1 MLYKTY
7 TRGMR
12 QALDSKDLG
21 RWAELLQAR
30 VAYLPYDTHP
40 IIRMLRATSRTHEWH
55 TSVTPATILIY
66 IAVHTYLLT
75 CYAGKTTL
83 ATTQR
88 LRKHVTTT
96 QAGSEESSFHDLL
109 RNTTELHW
117 QLIPVELVDNHD
129 LACYRERHWWHTT
142 QQWAINDTAPA
153 LPSGTGASPA
163 AQHTKQLQ
171 ATLRQAHVAR
181 INKDYAHAA
190 ILNKDI
196 ERIANRL
203 NIPLCRPVNITVP
216 YITPEQRS
224 HIQTIIR
231 RMVRHTQRSSWERQ
245 AIRARIRVVASSPLN
260 VRRAF
265 ERLANKHEKQTE
277 RPACRCTAH
286 TLDQWQQCGTVVNVA
301 GHYALMPVH
310 IEHQGAPLRATDPL
324 PCSGTRSRHQAV
336 NSLAQLAHTLHIQ
349 HTYTPTSI
357 AALLPPEN
365 WNREPLL
372 RHKVQNLARS
382 LSSMACVRVADKGST
397 MLFAF
402 CRQWVW
408 DETAQFLLSEK
419 YDPRPLSGNNNI
431 QTALHDI
438 IKKNKW
444 PVNTARSL
452 PLLYLLG
459 KAKILTK
466 GCILWRPIAA
476 IVEPQLQRFFLRSA
490 ARAFTLLLRLL
501 TKEIC
506 ASFLVL
512 KISDLH
518 PWFHGLPDWGCEVI
532 GECDCSGQFNNV
544 TPASVMSDLGAS
556 VKWLAARRRWN
567 AQELVWSIHRDNKK
581 LDRAGKGTSSRF
593 HYIAHRD
600 LENLVYFSLL
610 TDTYTQA
617 SGQIWS
623 RTGAIPMGGPF
634 SAQSADLRSVWGA
647 KTRVDL
653 MRRLGNLSFSPRGH
667 PLWSTPRGNTISLAQ
682 FRNNVVVGARGPT
695 AKSEMQ
701 QVCNTLSE
709 VWTLPVL
716 CDCMTVDNRSCKGT
730 CMSMSLTA
738 MGMTTH
744 LKGTHP
750 PLIYAQPAGLTSDW
764 HLKYTVT
771 MQTPTT
777 HAHKHIS
784 GIIVSAVLNVHPF
797 LHTWLG
803 CLLSL
808 TSWSQLAILSGY
820 SRSTVLRALHSAVP
834 RVISRTPWDVDS
846 TLQWCC
852 HATYILPCTRD
863 TLFFRLHRWLQGQTV
878 WSDQAYASWHM
889 PHAGPCSQFCADW
902 CHDFPILSYLTPLL
916 DPSTSIR
923 LGPRPRGKG
932 SLAFPVVC
940 ELSDRLT
947 D

>member
-1 MLYKTY
+1 
-7 TRGMR
+7 
-12 QALDSKDLG
+12 
-21 RWAELLQAR
+21 
-30 VAYLPYDTHP
+30 
-40 IIRMLRATSRTHEWH
+40 
-55 TSVTPATILIY
+55 
-66 IAVHTYLLT
+66 
-75 CYAGKTTL
+75 
-83 ATTQR
+83 
-88 LRKHVTTT
+88 
-96 QAGSEESSFHDLL
+96 
-109 RNTTELHW
+109 
-117 QLIPVELVDNHD
+117 
-129 LACYRERHWWHTT
+129 
-142 QQWAINDTAPA
+142 
-153 LPSGTGASPA
+153 
-163 AQHTKQLQ
+163 
-171 ATLRQAHVAR
+171 
-181 INKDYAHAA
+181 
-190 ILNKDI
+190 
-196 ERIANRL
+196 
-203 NIPLCRPVNITVP
+203 
-216 YITPEQRS
+216 
-224 HIQTIIR
+224 
-231 RMVRHTQRSSWERQ
+231 
-245 AIRARIRVVASSPLN
+245 
-260 VRRAF
+260 
-265 ERLANKHEKQTE
+265 
-277 RPACRCTAH
+277 
-286 TLDQWQQCGTVVNVA
+286 
-301 GHYALMPVH
+301 
-310 IEHQGAPLRATDPL
+310 
-324 PCSGTRSRHQAV
+324 
-336 NSLAQLAHTLHIQ
+336 
-349 HTYTPTSI
+349 
-357 AALLPPEN
+357 
-365 WNREPLL
+365 
-372 RHKVQNLARS
+372 
-382 LSSMACVRVADKGST
+382 
-397 MLFAF
+397 
-402 CRQWVW
+402 
-408 DETAQFLLSEK
+408 
-419 YDPRPLSGNNNI
+419 
-431 QTALHDI
+431 
-438 IKKNKW
+438 
-444 PVNTARSL
+444 
-452 PLLYLLG
+452 
-459 KAKILTK
+459 
-466 GCILWRPIAA
+466 
-476 IVEPQLQRFFLRSA
+476 
-490 ARAFTLLLRLL
+490 
-501 TKEIC
+501 
-506 ASFLVL
+506 
-512 KISDLH
+512 
-518 PWFHGLPDWGCEVI
+518 
-532 GECDCSGQFNNV
+532 
-544 TPASVMSDLGAS
+544 MSDLGAS

-682 FRNNVVVGARGPT
+682 FRDNVVVGARGPT

-923 LGPRPRGKG
+923 LGPRPRGEG
-932 SLAFPVVC
+932 SMAFPVVC